1 VAIEDAGGLLAGGR
15 PKIHSR
21 VRNPTPLRVLGPDL
35 DAEVGGHLPRA
46 MTAALPRGRSRM
58 DGRREAQL
66 LPNLGSPVTL

>member
-1 VAIEDAGGLLAGGR
+1 
-15 PKIHSR
+15 
-21 VRNPTPLRVLGPDL
+21 VRDTTPLRVLRPAL